1 MAPGGAER
9 RETMTKKAMREAV
22 KEMKEAGAEMMK
34 ERGGNFSF
42 GEWAGES
49 EREIIENVTGLDMDE
64 LSPEDVDELCEA
76 FLGY

>member
-1 MAPGGAER
+1 
-9 RETMTKKAMREAV
+9 MTKKAMREAV

-34 ERGGNFSF
+34 ERNGEFSF

-49 EREIIENVTGLDMDE
+49 VREIIENVTGLDMDE